1 MAEPIAVL
9 APNPSALTG
18 AGTNTYLLGDGGSL
32 LCIDPGPDEPS
43 HLDAILAAAAA
54 AGGRVTAI
62 LLSHSHPDHRPL
74 AAALARRTGA
84 AVRCLD
90 PGRGDDGAVPIA
102 DGARVHAGTLTLE
115 AVHTPGH
122 AADHLCFFDAD
133 SGALYSGDHIL
144 SGMTTVVAPPDGDMS
159 DYMASLERV
168 RRLRPRVI
176 HPGHGPRVDDA
187 LALIDEY
194 LVHRR
199 EREAQVVRAVR
210 ERGGGVAPID
220 VVPDI
225 YGAYPRELWPF
236 AAMSVQ
242 AHLDKLVREGRAR
255 RGGTDQ
261 APTYDVGG

>member
-1 MAEPIAVL
+1 MEPLAVL

-18 AGTNTYLLGDGGSL
+18 VGTNTYLLGDGGEL
-32 LCIDPGPDEPS
+32 LCIDPGPVEPA
-43 HLDAILAAAAA
+43 HLDAILAAAQPH
-54 AGGRVTAI
+54 GRVTTV

-74 AAALARRTGA
+74 AAELARRTGA
-84 AVRCLD
+84 SVRCLD
-90 PGRGDDGAVPIA
+90 PGGGDDGAVPLR
-102 DGARVHAGTLTLE
+102 DGERVHAGALSVE

-144 SGMTTVVAPPDGDMS
+144 GGMTTVVAPPDGDMT
-159 DYMASLERV
+159 DYMESLERV

-187 LALIDEY
+187 MALIDEY

-199 EREAQVVRAVR
+199 DRESQVLRAVR
-210 ERGGGVAPID
+210 ERGGAVAPVD
-220 VVPDI
+220 VVPEI
-225 YGAYPRELWPF
+225 YAAYPRELWPF

-242 AHLDKLVREGRAR
+242 AHLDKLVHEGRAR
-255 RGGTDQ
+255 RAGGDG
-261 APTYDVGG
+261 APRYSVDP